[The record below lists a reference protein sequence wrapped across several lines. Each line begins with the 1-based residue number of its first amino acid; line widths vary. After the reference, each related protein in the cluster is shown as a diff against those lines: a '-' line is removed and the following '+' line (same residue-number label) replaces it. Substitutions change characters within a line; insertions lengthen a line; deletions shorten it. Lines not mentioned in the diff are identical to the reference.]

1 MPHRRRPPHT
11 DNPSP
16 QTPLQAKFSVQYAVA
31 RALLDGA
38 VRIADFEGDAH
49 FDTRIRPLLAR
60 TTAFAHPDMADD
72 ADAQF
77 SAEVRVTLNDGRV
90 LSRRVD
96 DMAGRGG
103 DHPMSSEELWEKFD
117 DCARRALPKEDI
129 MPLFERLETLEKVA
143 DIRAVTR
150 LLVKRPPLGAVTAA
164 AKPSAAQGK
173 GNTLLETSWV
183 P

>member
-1 MPHRRRPPHT
+1 
-11 DNPSP
+11 
-16 QTPLQAKFSVQYAVA
+16 
-31 RALLDGA
+31 
-38 VRIADFEGDAH
+38 
-49 FDTRIRPLLAR
+49 
-60 TTAFAHPDMADD
+60 MADD

-129 MPLFERLETLEKVA
+129 MPLFERLETLEKAA

-150 LLVKRPPLGAVTAA
+150 LLVKRPPPGAVTAA
-164 AKPSAAQGK
+164 TKPSATQGK

>member
-1 MPHRRRPPHT
+1 
-11 DNPSP
+11 
-16 QTPLQAKFSVQYAVA
+16 
-31 RALLDGA
+31 
-38 VRIADFEGDAH
+38 VRIAHFEGEAHLDA
-49 FDTRIRPLLAR
+49 RIPPLLAR

-77 SAEVRVTLNDGRV
+77 SAEVRVTMNDGRV

-103 DHPMSSEELWEKFD
+103 DHPMSNEKLWEKFD
-117 DCARRALPKEDI
+117 DCARRAQPEEDV
-129 MPLFERLETLEKVA
+129 MPLFDRLETLEKAA

-150 LLVKRPPLGAVTAA
+150 LLVKRPPPGAVTAA

-173 GNTLLETSWV
+173 RNTVLETSWV

>member
-1 MPHRRRPPHT
+1 M
-11 DNPSP
+11 
-16 QTPLQAKFSVQYAVA
+16 
-31 RALLDGA
+31 
-38 VRIADFEGDAH
+38 RIADFEGDAH
-49 FDTRIRPLLAR
+49 FDRRIQALLAR
-60 TTAFAHPDMADD
+60 TTALPHPKMADD

-77 SAEVRVTLNDGRV
+77 SAEVRVTLKDARV

-96 DMAGRGG
+96 DMAGPGG

-150 LLVKRPPLGAVTAA
+150 LLVKRPLPGTATEA
-164 AKPSAAQGK
+164 AKPSAARVK